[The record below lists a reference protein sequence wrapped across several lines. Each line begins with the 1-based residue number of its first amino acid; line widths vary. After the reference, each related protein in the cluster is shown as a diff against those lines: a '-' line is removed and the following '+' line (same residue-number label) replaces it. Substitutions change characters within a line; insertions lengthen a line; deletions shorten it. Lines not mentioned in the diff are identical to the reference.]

1 VKPMVANQPE
11 KVEIAVVAAEDLF
24 REIRIENTLTGID
37 GGPVS
42 LTMGAQLDITFEVE
56 GKYTVKSAL
65 LNTGKKT

>member
-1 VKPMVANQPE
+1 MKPMVANQPE